1 MHELDAEENAARVA
15 KARLFCLRTRREIH
29 LLPTEFDMPET
40 PDNKPGSNRSA
51 EAVAKSIEQQL
62 RQIDAMADQHYPEDE
77 SMRNAYRVTLLQ
89 QRLREMT
96 VMFVKLE
103 VRS

>member
-1 MHELDAEENAARVA
+1 M
-15 KARLFCLRTRREIH
+15 
-29 LLPTEFDMPET
+29 
-40 PDNKPGSNRSA
+40 
-51 EAVAKSIEQQL
+51 AKSIEQQL

-89 QRLREMT
+89 QRLREYAS
-96 VMFVKLE
+96 MFVRLE